1 MTALRRRMIEAMQLR
16 GLAPGTQQAY
26 LRAIHSLA
34 RYFNMPPDQLTP
46 DQLRQYFLYL
56 RNEQQLARSTSTVA
70 LCAIKFLYEHTLQRP
85 WPLLD
90 LVRAPKQR
98 VLPVI
103 LSLEEVRQVLT
114 ALRAPHYHA
123 CLSLIYACGL
133 RIQEGASLQVSHID
147 SARMVVHIH
156 AGKGNKDRCVPL
168 PPALLELLRAYWR
181 THRHPRW
188 IFPGRRNGGGGPLPN
203 ASHPMG
209 VRNLQVGFQ
218 AALMECGIHK
228 PASVHTLRHSWATH
242 LLEAG
247 VNLRII
253 QDWLSHH
260 SPRTTALYTHLTPQ
274 AEAVAALTN
283 QHLLAAVL

>member
-16 GLAPGTQQAY
+16 GLAPGTQLAY
-26 LRAIHSLA
+26 LRAIHRLA
-34 RYFNMPPDQLTP
+34 RYFNLAPDQLTP
-46 DQLRQYFLYL
+46 EQLRQYFLYL
-56 RNEQQLARSTSTVA
+56 RNDQQVARSTSTVA
-70 LCAIKFLYEHTLQRP
+70 LCALKFLYEHTLQRP

-98 VLPVI
+98 TLPVI
-103 LSLEEVRQVLT
+103 LSVDEVHQVLAAT
-114 ALRAPHYHA
+114 RAPHYHT
-123 CLSLIYACGL
+123 CLSLMYACGL
-133 RIQEGASLQVSHID
+133 RIQEGVSLQVAHID

-168 PPALLELLRAYWR
+168 PPTLLELLRIFWR

-203 ASHPMG
+203 APHPMG
-209 VRNLQVGFQ
+209 VRNLQVAFQ
-218 AALMECGIHK
+218 AVLLECGIRK
-228 PASVHTLRHSWATH
+228 PATVHTLRHSWATH

-253 QDWLSHH
+253 QEWLGHH
-260 SPRTTALYTHLTPQ
+260 SPNTTALYTHLTPQ
-274 AEAVAALTN
+274 AEAAAATTT
-283 QHLLAAVL
+283 QRLLDAVL